1 MPINKLIK
9 DNSFR
14 KNMNDEITKE
24 NILEK
29 LNHIMWVDSVIQDAK
44 IKPEYPSMF
53 EQHFGSASRVLVSL
67 PDHGISKHGRES
79 IVEFMK
85 GWGFNAFY
93 SGCILTLS
101 ETTFVNYDLMMVV
114 TVSYENDSKKTDD
127 GEDDED
133 EDDLPIMA
141 EDRMNIVF
149 CPFSRN
155 RVQISNFLIKFLE
168 FEHMIHAP
176 NDSRDFFMIAQDQ
189 RGLFKQKTKFKNIP
203 IQDDMYNLYYG
214 DNFPKEKIF
223 KFVKE
228 DDGNLM
234 ILYGSPGSGKSN
246 LIKNLI
252 TEAKYDVIYIPPSMV
267 SVIATPNFVPFM
279 LKNRKCILLIE
290 DAEEILS
297 AERNSGTQN
306 LLGLTSGFLEDALK
320 IKVIVTMNCSIGKI
334 DDALLRKGR
343 LYLAHHFKPLTFN
356 EAKELV
362 NYLDLDVDVR
372 DDMTLA
378 EIFNTEDNTTGDE
391 FEGRS
396 IGFMT

>member
-1 MPINKLIK
+1 
-9 DNSFR
+9 
-14 KNMNDEITKE
+14 MNEEITKE

-114 TVSYENDSKKTDD
+114 TVSYENDSKKN
-127 GEDDED
+127 DDED
-133 EDDLPIMA
+133 EDEDEDEDDMPIMA
-141 EDRMNIVF
+141 EDRMNIIF

-155 RVQISNFLIKFLE
+155 RDQISNFLIKFLE

-189 RGLFKQKTKFKNIP
+189 RGLFKQKTKFKNMP
-203 IQDDMYNLYYG
+203 IQDERYDLYYG
-214 DNFPKEKIF
+214 ANFPKDKIF
-223 KFVKE
+223 KFVQE

-234 ILYGSPGSGKSN
+234 ILHGDPGSGKSN

-252 TEAKYDVIYIPPSMV
+252 TESNYDVIYIPPSMV
-267 SVIATPNFVPFM
+267 SIISTPNFVPFM
-279 LKNRKCILLIE
+279 LKNRKCVLLIE

-306 LLGLTSGFLEDALK
+306 ILGLTDGFLKDSLQ
-320 IKVIVTMNCSIGKI
+320 IKVIATMNCDIGKI
-334 DDALLRKGR
+334 DAALLRKGR
-343 LYLAHHFKPLTFN
+343 LYFEHHFKALT
-356 EAKELV
+356 AKEARDLV
-362 NYLDLDVDVR
+362 DYLDLGISVDR
-372 DDMTLA
+372 DMTLA
-378 EIFNTEDNTTGDE
+378 EIFNTEDNSAE
-391 FEGRS
+391 NSFEGRQ